1 MAFKQIVFALGI
13 LAAVPNLAM
22 AQGTVRGAEDGVRA
36 GDRAAGPVGGVV
48 GGAVGAA
55 TGTVGGVL
63 GVGAD
68 RGGCNSKTVTREDSS
83 GNRDTVKRTNCN

>member
-1 MAFKQIVFALGI
+1 MAFKQALVALSILAIAPTFAL
-13 LAAVPNLAM
+13 
-22 AQGTVRGAEDGVRA
+22 AQGTVRGAEEGVNA

-68 RGGCNSKTVTREDSS
+68 RDRGCTTRTEKHEDAAGS
-83 GNRDTVKRTNCN
+83 DTVKRTDCN

>member
-1 MAFKQIVFALGI
+1 MRTTQAFMALGI
-13 LAAVPNLAM
+13 LVAVPTMAM
-22 AQGTVRGAEDGVRA
+22 AQGTVRGAEEGVNA

-63 GVGAD
+63 GVGP
-68 RGGCNSKTVTREDSS
+68 RGGCDSKTVTREDSA
-83 GNRDTVKRTNCN
+83 GNSDTVRRSNCP